1 MNLAHDLAPGPSGF
15 PLLGNLP
22 TFWREE
28 RIAIHTRDAAVH
40 GDVVRYKFGPLTAH
54 LVLHPDDVKH
64 VLQENAVNYTKGR
77 GTKRLRFL
85 LGEGLLTSEGEL
97 WRRQR
102 KLAQPAF
109 HPKRVAALVGEMV
122 AATSEMCGAWSGL
135 AERHESFDVAAEMMR
150 LTLDIVARTLFG
162 ADIKN
167 EAARVYDAL
176 TVSLET
182 VNHRLMLPIPIPVK
196 LPIPSN
202 RRFLAA
208 KKSLDELVF
217 SIIGARRKDRERA
230 GADADAG
237 GDLLGMLMGSRDE
250 ETGEAMSDQQL
261 RDEVMT
267 LILAGHETT
276 ANALAFTWM
285 LLSREPVV
293 WRKLRAE
300 VDTVLGQRTLT
311 AEDLSKL
318 KYTRMVLEEAMRLYP
333 PAWMF
338 GRLAIGEDVVRGFR
352 IPPGSMVMMS
362 PFFTH
367 RHPQF
372 WSNPEGFDPERF
384 SPDAS
389 AQRHKYSY
397 LPFGGGPRVCIGNGF
412 AISEA
417 QAILATIT
425 QRYRVEVLARDIEL
439 EQMITLRPKGGMRA
453 MAHAIG

>member
-1 MNLAHDLAPGPSGF
+1 MYLAHDLAPGPSGY

-22 TFWREE
+22 TFWRET
-28 RIAIHTRDAAVH
+28 RIAIHTRDALRH
-40 GDVVRYKFGPLTAH
+40 GDVIRYKFGPLTAH

-109 HPKRVAALVGEMV
+109 HPKRVAALVGSMV
-122 AATSEMCGAWSGL
+122 AATREMCASWGKL
-135 AERHESFDVAAEMMR
+135 AERAESFDVASEMMR

-162 ADIKN
+162 ADIKE
-167 EAARVYDAL
+167 EAARVYEAL

-182 VNHRLMLPIPIPVK
+182 VNRRLMLPIQIPVT
-196 LPIPSN
+196 LPLPSN

-208 KKSLDELVF
+208 KKTLDDLVF
-217 SIIGARRKDRERA
+217 SIIGARRSARA
-230 GADADAG
+230 GANGDGG
-237 GDLLGMLMGSRDE
+237 GDLLAMLMDSRDE

-276 ANALAFTWM
+276 ANALSFTWM
-285 LLSREPVV
+285 LLSRSPHV
-293 WRKLRAE
+293 WQKLRAE
-300 VDTVLGQRTLT
+300 VEGALGNRTLV
-311 AEDLSKL
+311 AEDLPKL
-318 KYTRMVLEEAMRLYP
+318 KYTRMVIEEAMRLYP

-338 GRLAIGEDVVRGFR
+338 GRLAIGEDFVRGFR
-352 IPPGSMVMMS
+352 IPPGSMVIMS

-367 RHPQF
+367 RHAGF

-384 SPDAS
+384 APEAS
-389 AQRHKYSY
+389 THRHKYAY

-417 QAILATIT
+417 QAILATVA
-425 QRYRVEVLARDIEL
+425 QQYSVEVLARDVEL

-453 MAHAIG
+453 RVHPIG

>member
-1 MNLAHDLAPGPSGF
+1 MNLGHDVAPGPNGY

-22 TFWREE
+22 TFWVDD
-28 RIAIHTRDAAVH
+28 RISIHTRDALNH

-85 LGEGLLTSEGEL
+85 LGDGLLTSEGEL

-122 AATSEMCGAWSGL
+122 AATSEMCGAWSAL

-176 TVSLET
+176 TVSLDT
-182 VNHRLMLPIPIPVK
+182 VNKRLLFPIPIPVS

-208 KKSLDELVF
+208 KKSLDDLVF
-217 SIIGARRKDRERA
+217 AIIGARRKA
-230 GADADAG
+230 GGDAG
-237 GDLLGMLMGSRDE
+237 GDLLSMLMDSRDE

-276 ANALAFTWM
+276 ANALSFTWM

-300 VDTVLGQRTLT
+300 VESVLGQRTLT
-311 AEDLSKL
+311 AEDLPKL

-333 PAWMF
+333 PAWLF
-338 GRLAIGEDVVRGFR
+338 GRLSIGEDSVRGFR

-384 SPDAS
+384 APEAS
-389 AQRHKYSY
+389 AHRHKHSY

-417 QAILATIT
+417 QAILATVT
-425 QRYRVEVLARDIEL
+425 QRYRVEVLARDVEL

-453 MAHAIG
+453 MVSAVG